1 MTVFRGRLTAGR
13 RAANNYLDKKSHIV
27 VFLRKFTFRNTGL
40 HRSFISYLLFFLFFL
55 AIAQA
60 EACER
65 PATVPDAAPA
75 HACCAAADEEGD
87 MPAGKVPTW
96 SGILH
101 CHGNL
106 CCDNSG
112 GSQAVPVIR
121 TVVSDPHLV
130 QSLRAAQYSVPSFP
144 PVVASVSDKHPL
156 IPLPPLYLRNC
167 AFLI

>member
-1 MTVFRGRLTAGR
+1 M
-13 RAANNYLDKKSHIV
+13 
-27 VFLRKFTFRNTGL
+27 
-40 HRSFISYLLFFLFFL
+40 HRSFISYLLFFLFFFV
-55 AIAQA
+55 IAQA

-65 PATVPDAAPA
+65 PAAVPDPAAA
-75 HACCAAADEEGD
+75 HACCAAADEGD
-87 MPAGKVPTW
+87 MPAGQVPIW

-106 CCDNSG
+106 CCGNSG
-112 GSQAVPVIR
+112 GSQAVPAIR
-121 TVVSDPHLV
+121 PVVSDPHLV

-144 PVVASVSDKHPL
+144 PVVATVSDKPPF